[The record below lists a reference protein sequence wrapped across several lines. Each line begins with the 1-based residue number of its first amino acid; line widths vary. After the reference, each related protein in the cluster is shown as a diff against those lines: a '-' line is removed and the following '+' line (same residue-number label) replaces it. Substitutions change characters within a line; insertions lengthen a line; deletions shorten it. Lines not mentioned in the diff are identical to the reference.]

1 MLDIYR
7 WVWYYTTM
15 ATITPR
21 VIKGRTYYYAVKCG
35 RVNGKPRL
43 VWQKYLGT
51 ADDIIRCC
59 SKGGQPIRPKTVRLF
74 RFGAE
79 AAQLHIA
86 QRLGI
91 AEIIDNFIPKRNQ
104 GITVGEYLLIAAINR
119 GCHPKSKR
127 SIADWFFKS
136 MLAHRFPG
144 VKACELTSQRF
155 WDHMDMVRVD
165 AIPMIEE
172 AITRRVIKLYDI
184 DLRTLIY
191 DTTNFFTY
199 IDTFNRRCKI
209 ALRGKNKQKRFDLR
223 QVNLALLVSRDYH
236 IPLFH
241 QCYEGNTV
249 DSKSFQS
256 VVDELVER
264 LKVVAE
270 GCEEVTVVFD
280 KGNNSEVAIG
290 KLDRSKYHFVGSL
303 VPSHFKDLLEVS
315 DDKYHSLEDERF
327 DRMRVYRQQCEVFGA
342 KRTVVVVFSP
352 DFFTKQLKTV
362 LLMVEKAQSKLKV
375 LQDRFKMW
383 QKGIFRK
390 GRVPT
395 VQSVKKQVAEILKG
409 QHMKNLIKVS
419 VKQKGKIP
427 VLSFNLDVKHLDG
440 LTKTLFG
447 KTILFTDNH
456 DWSNEEIIRAFWDK
470 GDVEEAFRR
479 MKDRDYSSWFP
490 MFHWTDQ
497 KIKVH
502 AFYCVLALL
511 FTSLL
516 YREANRAGI
525 NISQMKLM
533 EKLKEIH
540 QVLHIYPSQGKGR
553 KSPHPQM
560 ILSERDKTQ
569 QKLCNLFQLEK
580 FQ

>member
-1 MLDIYR
+1 MVL
-7 WVWYYTTM
+7 WYYITM
-15 ATITPR
+15 STITR
-21 VIKGRTYYYAVKCG
+21 RIIKGRIYYYAVKSG
-35 RVNGKPRL
+35 RINGKPRL

-59 SKGGQPIRPKTVRLF
+59 KEDRQPLKPETVKLF

-79 AAQLHIA
+79 SAQLHIA

-91 AEIIDNFIPKRNQ
+91 VNIIDGFVPKRDQ
-104 GITVGEYLLIAAINR
+104 GLTVGEYLLIAAINR
-119 GCHPKSKR
+119 GCHPKSKH
-127 SIADWFFKS
+127 SISDWFFKS
-136 MLAHRFPG
+136 MLTHHFPN
-144 VKACELTSQRF
+144 VKAPDLTSQRF
-155 WDHMDMVRVD
+155 WDHMDMVKVD
-165 AIPMIEE
+165 VIPKIEGE
-172 AITRRVIKLYDI
+172 ITRRVIELYDI

-191 DTTNFFTY
+191 DTTNFFTF

-223 QVNLALLVSRDYH
+223 QVNLALLVTRDYH

-256 VVDELVER
+256 IVDDLVQR
-264 LKVVAE
+264 LKMVSK
-270 GCEEVTVVFD
+270 GCQEVTVIFD

-290 KLDRSKYHFVGSL
+290 KLDASEYHFVGSP
-303 VPSHFKDLLEVS
+303 VPSHFTDLLEVS
-315 DDKYHSLEDERF
+315 DDKYSDLKDERF
-327 DRMRVYRQQCEVFGA
+327 EGMRAYREQREIFEV

-362 LLMVEKAQSKLKV
+362 LLVVDKAQGKLKV
-375 LQDRFKMW
+375 LEECLRRW
-383 QKGIFRK
+383 QEGIYRR

-395 VQSVKKQVAEILKG
+395 VKSVKKQVDEILRG
-409 QHMKNLIKVS
+409 QYLKNLIKVT
-419 VKQKGKIP
+419 VKSKGTLPII
-427 VLSFNLDVKHLDG
+427 SFNLDIEYLDK
-440 LTKTLFG
+440 LRKAVFG

-456 DWSNEEIIRAFWDK
+456 NWSTEEIIRTFWDK
-470 GDVEEAFRR
+470 GEVEEAFRR

-516 YREANRAGI
+516 YREANRSGI

-540 QVLHIYPSQGKGR
+540 QVLHIYPSPGKGR
-553 KSPHPQM
+553 KSPNPQM
-560 ILSERDKTQ
+560 TLSERDKTQ
-569 QKLCNLFQLEK
+569 QKLCEIFQLEK
-580 FQ
+580 YQ

>member
-1 MLDIYR
+1 
-7 WVWYYTTM
+7 M

-21 VIKGRTYYYAVKCG
+21 VIKGRTYYYAVKSG

-43 VWQKYLGT
+43 IWQKYLGT

-59 SKGGQPIRPKTVRLF
+59 DKDRLPLKPKTVKLF

-91 AEIIDNFIPKRNQ
+91 VEIIDRFVPKRKQ

-136 MLAHRFPG
+136 MLPYHFPEA
-144 VKACELTSQRF
+144 KPSDLTSPRF
-155 WDHMDMVRVD
+155 WDHMDMVEVD
-165 AIPMIEE
+165 VIPKMEE
-172 AITRRVIKLYDI
+172 AITRRVVELYDI
-184 DLRTLIY
+184 DLRTLVY
-191 DTTNFFTY
+191 DTTNFFTF
-199 IDTFNRRCKI
+199 IDTFNRRCRI

-223 QVNLALLVSRDYH
+223 QVNLALLVTRDYH

-249 DSKSFQS
+249 DVKSFQS
-256 VVDELVER
+256 IVDDLVQR
-264 LKVVAE
+264 LKVVAK
-270 GCEEVTVVFD
+270 GCQEVTVIFD
-280 KGNNSEVAIG
+280 KGNNSEIAIN
-290 KLDRSKYHFVGSL
+290 KLDASNYHFVGSL
-303 VPSHFKDLLEVS
+303 VPSHFPDLLEVN
-315 DDKYHSLEDERF
+315 DDKYLDLEDGRF
-327 DRMRVYRQQCEVFGA
+327 EGMRAYREQREIFGVN
-342 KRTVVVVFSP
+342 RTVVIVFSP
-352 DFFTKQLKTV
+352 DFFTKQFKTV
-362 LLMVEKAQSKLKV
+362 LLMVEKAQGKLKV
-375 LQDRFKMW
+375 LQERLKRW
-383 QKGIFRK
+383 QKGIHRR

-395 VQSVKKQVAEILKG
+395 VKSVRKQVNEILKG
-409 QHMKNLIKVS
+409 QYLKDLIRVS
-419 VKQKGKIP
+419 IKSKGKRPI
-427 VLSFNLDVKHLDG
+427 LSFKLDIDYLDK
-440 LTKTLFG
+440 LRKTVFG

-456 DWSNEEIIRAFWDK
+456 SWSTEEIIRAFWDK
-470 GDVEEAFRR
+470 GEVEEAFRR

-540 QVLHIYPSQGKGR
+540 QVLHIYPSRGKGR
-553 KSPHPQM
+553 KTPKPQM
-560 ILSERDKTQ
+560 MLSERDETQ
-569 QKLCNLFQLEK
+569 QKLCDLFQLEK
-580 FQ
+580 YQ